1 MYMWVGDEKYNCE
14 EKKRIGGVYIGEKRG
29 EYVSETTTEKERCFV
44 LMVVMVTRGRLILI
58 EVAAR
63 QVLE

>member
-1 MYMWVGDEKYNCE
+1 MGV
-14 EKKRIGGVYIGEKRG
+14 VYIGEKRG
-29 EYVSETTTEKERCFV
+29 EYVSETATEKERCFI
-44 LMVVMVTRGRLILI
+44 LMVDIVTRGRLILI